1 MVNYVFHN
9 IPVPV
14 RYIDNAMTN
23 GCWYIEES
31 RNSLILSGLAL
42 KIPPKKTYPKNQKNH
57 LKKPLK
63 MFFWVL

>member
-42 KIPPKKTYPKNQKNH
+42 KIPPKKVKGAQQSATYIG
-57 LKKPLK
+57 
-63 MFFWVL
+63 VDSG